1 MNFLG
6 SYILI
11 SIALLIG
18 QAAPVPRV
26 LLDAAKPIA
35 VATPRFAPLTRPAD
49 LPPDFPTKIWVQS
62 NLRETVSRMWAASP
76 TFRRQCLRV
85 QRAGAVQ
92 VQLRLDPQLANDP
105 EHRATCEL
113 RLYTSGGII
122 ARVKVAPERT
132 TELIAHEME
141 HVCERLDG
149 INVEEEARA
158 HRPGYYRMD
167 AEQHWSYETDR
178 AIRVGRQVM
187 AEVNVATVLTRAQ

>member
-11 SIALLIG
+11 PIALLIG

-26 LLDAAKPIA
+26 LLDAAEPIA

-49 LPPDFPTKIWVQS
+49 LPRDFPTKIWVQS

-85 QRAGAVQ
+85 QGAGAIQ
-92 VQLRLDPQLANDP
+92 VQLRLDPELAYHP

-113 RLYTSGGII
+113 RLYTSGSII
-122 ARVKVAPERT
+122 ARVRVAPDRI

-149 INVEEEARA
+149 IKVEEETRTHRA
-158 HRPGYYRMD
+158 GYYRIND
-167 AEQHWSYETDR
+167 EQHWSYETDR

-187 AEVNVATVLTRAQ
+187 AEMDIAALLTKAQ